1 MRHAAAIVFMLL
13 SAVLAGQKAES
24 NVTFADYRNLIL
36 TVKKDAMKATGKLT
50 SGELVSVGCEQNVC
64 FFEIEYKDR
73 KLRQPVG
80 DDITRLTISEFD
92 FNSDGDLELVV
103 INDYRGTSFLYVFS
117 YSRGII
123 MKLFEKEIKYDRI
136 VIRSDYIEHHLPT
149 GMDIVW
155 HYYQG
160 GFWTMTPYSLP

>member
-1 MRHAAAIVFMLL
+1 MRYAAAVVFLLL

-24 NVTFADYRNLIL
+24 DVTFADYRNLIL

-64 FFEIEYKDR
+64 FEIQYKDR

-92 FNSDGDLELVV
+92 FNSDGDMELVV
-103 INDYRGTSFLYVFS
+103 VNDFRATSFLYVFS

-123 MKLFEKEIKYDRI
+123 MKLLKRD
-136 VIRSDYIEHHLPT
+136 
-149 GMDIVW
+149 
-155 HYYQG
+155 
-160 GFWTMTPYSLP
+160 